1 MTSFFLL
8 QQITCRILV
17 EFTIACWIALR
28 LCLKLLITLGL
39 TLRSYSIFVE
49 CHFTFIQYHTKKTSR
64 TTSPVASSSIH
75 SLLKGMFTWTALDS
89 WASFLF
95 RIIWKYFREV
105 IQQTFLKSKGKL
117 FMYTYIGLKTEK
129 FFSRPEKIIH
139 GIKVSQAIKSY
150 SINSIL

>member
-1 MTSFFLL
+1 MTPFFLL
-8 QQITCRILV
+8 QQITYRILI

-75 SLLKGMFTWTALDS
+75 SLLKRMFTWPALES
-89 WASFLF
+89 RVSILP
-95 RIIWKYFREV
+95 RITYKNNFITV
-105 IQQTFLKSKGKL
+105 IQKTFLKKQK
-117 FMYTYIGLKTEK
+117 EK
-129 FFSRPEKIIH
+129 FY
-139 GIKVSQAIKSY
+139 KSKLKKNKKFVY
-150 SINSIL
+150 CTFWFLNSWYNIQHFPVIVFLC